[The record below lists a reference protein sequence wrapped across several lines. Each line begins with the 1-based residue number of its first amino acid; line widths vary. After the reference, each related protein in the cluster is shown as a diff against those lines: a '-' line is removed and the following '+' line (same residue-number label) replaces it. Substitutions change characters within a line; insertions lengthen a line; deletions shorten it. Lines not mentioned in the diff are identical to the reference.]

1 MSENSKFNFKN
12 YIDPKLFDFL
22 KPIKENYSEILSE
35 FQSISAQAFPHFENI
50 YKGNWNIIPFA
61 LDDKDFSDYKNIAP
75 KTCEILDAI
84 PGICLYGFSI
94 FEPETE
100 TEELC
105 SEDYE
110 NLRGNL
116 CLTTSSNAKIVI
128 EGEAREWTPGEVMIY
143 DHTLNHYSYNK
154 GNANHVVLLFDF
166 KKPENYDRVDDPL
179 KSVPLISE
187 EMIEE

>member
-1 MSENSKFNFKN
+1 MK
-12 YIDPKLFDFL
+12 KLFDFL

-116 CLTTSSNAKIVI
+116 CLTTNSNAKIVI
-128 EGEAREWTPGEVMIY
+128 EGEAREWTPGEIMIY

-154 GNANHVVLLFDF
+154 GSANHVVLLFDF